1 NDETARSAMKTAYSP
16 QQLKSRVGTWLS
28 PCVWRCVSRN
38 MSQTRSYSSRADMR
52 DRFFQRDRGRC
63 TFGIVARPRLRPMAS
78 WPTGATGLS
87 ETPEGPAAGPADG
100 TGAASPA
107 AATAPAD
114 GRPLATRFPIFLAVR
129 GPKRP
134 FLPLPAVLLLLLE
147 PREQPGRRTERP
159 ELEDDL
165 AMFLV
170 LRHEEHPPA
179 LRDDIDRLLERNLV
193 VALPFLA
200 TREVEPFHI
209 QEEDSSA
216 GLPHP
221 SFALLDERPLC
232 KGHGLEDDVLEG
244 AVADDLVSTMED
256 GLVRFG

>member
-1 NDETARSAMKTAYSP
+1 
-16 QQLKSRVGTWLS
+16 
-28 PCVWRCVSRN
+28 
-38 MSQTRSYSSRADMR
+38 
-52 DRFFQRDRGRC
+52 GRC
-63 TFGIVARPRLRPMAS
+63 LTRLPPRRAADEATAAGTPGGE
-78 WPTGATGLS
+78 PTPETNETGVLAATDGP
-87 ETPEGPAAGPADG
+87 EEGPANG

-134 FLPLPAVLLLLLE
+134 FFPLPAVLLLLLE

-179 LRDDIDRLLERNLV
+179 LRDDIDRLIERNLG
-193 VALPFLA
+193 LA
-200 TREVEPFHI
+200 IPLLARREVEPLHI
-209 QEEDSSA
+209 EEEDSSA

-232 KGHGLEDDVLEG
+232 KGHGLEDD
-244 AVADDLVSTMED
+244 
-256 GLVRFG
+256 